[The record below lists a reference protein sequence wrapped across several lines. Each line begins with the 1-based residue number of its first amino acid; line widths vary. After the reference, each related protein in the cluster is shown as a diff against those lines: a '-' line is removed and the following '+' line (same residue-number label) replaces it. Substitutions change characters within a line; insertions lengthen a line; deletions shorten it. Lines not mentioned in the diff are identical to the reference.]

1 MARLIY
7 ASCFIF
13 IFSFSGFCAEQMQHT
28 DIAGT
33 YRIVF
38 FGSQVVKH
46 EKEKDSALDGIADK
60 FYISNNCKKAQEL
73 YPAIINHGLRNK
85 CNTVTQSKILDGI
98 VSISYDNANYL
109 HIKSRLQMEGG
120 VVDMS
125 ASDRYQYTVY
135 APIKYGNT
143 LKGKG
148 IVSWNYDSTNN
159 RPSSNSV
166 SFLESPF
173 YITKLGKD
181 ILRIDITLVGKNVKV
196 IDTKDKT
203 LNEQIVI
210 NYLNKLKNPFMI
222 LSVKDVS
229 KDLHIGINQAYDLF
243 KQNDFPTIC
252 IGKRKGIT
260 LATYLLWKM
269 NKKGGI

>member
-7 ASCFIF
+7 ASCFIL

-135 APIKYGNT
+135 APIKYGNS

-159 RPSSNSV
+159 SHSSNSI
-166 SFLESPF
+166 SFSESPF

-196 IDTKDKT
+196 IDKMIKIDA
-203 LNEQIVI
+203 I
-210 NYLNKLKNPFMI
+210 NTIILEKIDIRSTDLENKIQKQFAK
-222 LSVKDVS
+222 VK
-229 KDLHIGINQAYDLF
+229 
-243 KQNDFPTIC
+243 
-252 IGKRKGIT
+252 
-260 LATYLLWKM
+260 
-269 NKKGGI
+269 

>member
-159 RPSSNSV
+159 RPSSKDRNSV
-166 SFLESPF
+166 
-173 YITKLGKD
+173 
-181 ILRIDITLVGKNVKV
+181 V
-196 IDTKDKT
+196 
-203 LNEQIVI
+203 
-210 NYLNKLKNPFMI
+210 
-222 LSVKDVS
+222 
-229 KDLHIGINQAYDLF
+229 
-243 KQNDFPTIC
+243 
-252 IGKRKGIT
+252 
-260 LATYLLWKM
+260 
-269 NKKGGI
+269 

>member
-1 MARLIY
+1 MTRLIY
-7 ASCFIF
+7 AICFIL
-13 IFSFSGFCAEQMQHT
+13 IFSFSGFCNELTEHK

-33 YRIVF
+33 YKIVF
-38 FGSQVVKH
+38 FGSQVVEHTQK
-46 EKEKDSALDGIADK
+46 KDSAFDGVSDKFDSLADK

-98 VSISYDNANYL
+98 VSISYDDKNFL
-109 HIKSRLQMEGG
+109 HITSRLQMEGG

-135 APIKYGNT
+135 APIKYGNS

-159 RPSSNSV
+159 SPSSNSV
-166 SFLESPF
+166 SFSESPF

-181 ILRIDITLVGKNVKV
+181 MLRIDITLIGKNVKV
-196 IDTKDKT
+196 MNKMIIIDAVNT
-203 LNEQIVI
+203 I
-210 NYLNKLKNPFMI
+210 I
-222 LSVKDVS
+222 LEKMDAN
-229 KDLHIGINQAYDLF
+229 H
-243 KQNDFPTIC
+243 
-252 IGKRKGIT
+252 
-260 LATYLLWKM
+260 TYLE
-269 NKKGGI
+269 NKIQKQFAKIK

>member
-1 MARLIY
+1 M
-7 ASCFIF
+7 
-13 IFSFSGFCAEQMQHT
+13 
-28 DIAGT
+28 
-33 YRIVF
+33 
-38 FGSQVVKH
+38 
-46 EKEKDSALDGIADK
+46 
-60 FYISNNCKKAQEL
+60 
-73 YPAIINHGLRNK
+73 RNK

-135 APIKYGNT
+135 APIKYGNS

-173 YITKLGKD
+173 YITKLDKD

-196 IDTKDKT
+196 IDKMIKIDAVNTIILEKMDMRST
-203 LNEQIVI
+203 DLE
-210 NYLNKLKNPFMI
+210 NKI
-222 LSVKDVS
+222 
-229 KDLHIGINQAYDLF
+229 Q
-243 KQNDFPTIC
+243 KQFAKI
-252 IGKRKGIT
+252 K
-260 LATYLLWKM
+260 
-269 NKKGGI
+269 

>member
-196 IDTKDKT
+196 IDKMIKIDAVNTIILEKMDMRSTDLENKIQKQFAKIKQSGPAKT
-203 LNEQIVI
+203 GHNC
-210 NYLNKLKNPFMI
+210 PRAA
-222 LSVKDVS
+222 S
-229 KDLHIGINQAYDLF
+229 
-243 KQNDFPTIC
+243 
-252 IGKRKGIT
+252 R
-260 LATYLLWKM
+260 
-269 NKKGGI
+269 

>member
-7 ASCFIF
+7 ASCFIL

-135 APIKYGNT
+135 APIKYGNS
-143 LKGKG
+143 LDRK
-148 IVSWNYDSTNN
+148 
-159 RPSSNSV
+159 SV
-166 SFLESPF
+166 
-173 YITKLGKD
+173 
-181 ILRIDITLVGKNVKV
+181 V
-196 IDTKDKT
+196 
-203 LNEQIVI
+203 
-210 NYLNKLKNPFMI
+210 
-222 LSVKDVS
+222 
-229 KDLHIGINQAYDLF
+229 
-243 KQNDFPTIC
+243 
-252 IGKRKGIT
+252 
-260 LATYLLWKM
+260 
-269 NKKGGI
+269 